1 MKILIMTLLI
11 ILYLLL
17 GAAFMAHSFYTS
29 GEDGEPF
36 TWNDI
41 GVAIIGILIW
51 LPWTIG
57 YICMHFYL
65 LLKSKIKK
73 K

>member
-1 MKILIMTLLI
+1 MILVT

-17 GAAFMAHSFYTS
+17 GVVFMAHCFYTS
-29 GEDGEPF
+29 GHDGEPF
-36 TWNDI
+36 TWRDF
-41 GVAIIGILIW
+41 GATIIGIIIW

-57 YICMHFYL
+57 YFIVHLYCL
-65 LLKSKIKK
+65 IKSKIKK